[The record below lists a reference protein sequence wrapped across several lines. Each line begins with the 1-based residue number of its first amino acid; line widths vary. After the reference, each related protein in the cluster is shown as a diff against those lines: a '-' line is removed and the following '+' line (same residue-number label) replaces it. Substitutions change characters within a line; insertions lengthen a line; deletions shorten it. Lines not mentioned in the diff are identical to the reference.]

1 MSTTDPL
8 LSLALHASQAI
19 EHDGALRSALRRAS
33 CALDIVGLEAVD
45 RFGALLLGIPGFSR
59 LGIDDAEVGMVV
71 IAQRNVLPYK
81 IAHSK
86 SPIGRNVLARHMGQK
101 RGERRLL
108 SELRFQRLLRASDC
122 DDRLQQ
128 LRRAIA
134 LLEGAIHPYH
144 ALEAYLDLLS
154 DGGRRRFARAYFMA
168 IANPE
173 AIEPSVVPVA

>member
-8 LSLALHASQAI
+8 LSLALKASQAI
-19 EHDGALRSALRRAS
+19 ERDGALRSVLRRAS
-33 CALDIVGLEAVD
+33 RTLDIVGPEAVD
-45 RFGALLLGIPGFSR
+45 RFSMSLLRIQRFAWLGA
-59 LGIDDAEVGMVV
+59 DEAEAGMVV

-81 IAHSK
+81 IVHDK
-86 SPIGRNVLARHMGQK
+86 LPVGHNVFARHMGQK

-154 DGGRRRFARAYFMA
+154 EGGRRRFARAYFMA
-168 IANPE
+168 TANPE
-173 AIEPSVVPVA
+173 AAEPSAAQVA